1 MNKNDRF
8 SMFFS
13 LVMLFCVLAW
23 IVYLPLSSLWHNR
36 LNDLTLSLETSEG
49 RERKQEHEYEE
60 VLAELPQAEQQLAEI
75 QPQADEALNT
85 VAALKARR
93 KELREAVRALQQESE
108 AATDPALDAKEGAQ
122 P

>member
-60 VLAELPQAEQQLAEI
+60 VLAELPQA
-75 QPQADEALNT
+75 DEALNT